1 MDGIIHTGNHRPGC
15 HTATEEHALRLQ
27 HICSYLA
34 EYASMM
40 LGAGSSCIR
49 ITRNMDR
56 MVRTIGLTADMIIL
70 PNHISITLLD
80 SDNIHMSHASRSIAH
95 VPVSFS
101 LITALSK
108 LSWKV
113 AEGKFTI
120 LESERV
126 YRQLVSNATTVDPRM
141 LIWLVAAAN
150 ASFCRL
156 FGGDWQ
162 AVGLV
167 ALATLAGYAA
177 KLFLVRRHLDYKFI
191 VILCAFLSSLIGSLG
206 YMLHLGT
213 TPDVAL
219 GTSVLYL
226 IPGIIYINGV
236 SDLLAGHY
244 LCWLSRTMHS
254 VILTS
259 CIAIGLTLGY
269 LVMNIKV
276 FGV

>member
-1 MDGIIHTGNHRPGC
+1 MDNYIHTDEHRNHT
-15 HTATEEHALRLQ
+15 HTMAEEHALKLQ
-27 HICSYLA
+27 HISSFLA

-49 ITRNMDR
+49 ITKNMNR
-56 MVRTIGLTADMIIL
+56 MVQTIGLTVDMIIL

-80 SDNIHMSHASRSIAH
+80 SDNIHMSHASRSIAK
-95 VPVSFS
+95 VPVSFT

-108 LSWKV
+108 LSWMV
-113 AEGKFTI
+113 AEGKFSI

-126 YRQLVSNATTVDPRM
+126 YRRLVGDATTVRPGV
-141 LIWLVAAAN
+141 LVWLVAAAN

-156 FGGDWQ
+156 FGGDWTSM
-162 AVGLV
+162 AIV
-167 ALATLAGYAA
+167 ALATLLGYLL
-177 KLFLVRRHLDYKFI
+177 KLSLVRRRVDYKAI
-191 VILCAFLSSLIGSLG
+191 VIFCAFVSSLIGSLG
-206 YMLHLGT
+206 YVLHLGT
-213 TPDVAL
+213 TPEIAL

-244 LCWLSRTMHS
+244 LCWLSRSMHGI
-254 VILTS
+254 ILTS

-269 LVMNIKV
+269 LLMNIKL
-276 FGV
+276 FAA

>member
-1 MDGIIHTGNHRPGC
+1 MEGFIHTGEHRNHT
-15 HTATEEHALRLQ
+15 HTMAEEHVLKLQ
-27 HICSYLA
+27 HICSFLA

-49 ITRNMDR
+49 ITKNMDR
-56 MVRTIGLTADMIIL
+56 MVRTIGLTVDMIIL

-80 SDNIHMSHASRSIAH
+80 SDNIHMSHASRSIAK
-95 VPVSFS
+95 VPVSFT

-113 AEGKFTI
+113 AEGKFSI

-126 YRQLVSNATTVDPRM
+126 YRQLISDATTVRPGV
-141 LIWLVAAAN
+141 LVWLVAAAN

-162 AVGLV
+162 SMALV
-167 ALATLAGYAA
+167 ALATLSGYLL
-177 KLFLVRRHLDYKFI
+177 KLFLGRRRVDYKVV
-191 VILCAFLSSLIGSLG
+191 VIFCAFLSSLVGSLG
-206 YMLHLGT
+206 YLLHFGS
-213 TPDVAL
+213 TPEIAL

-236 SDLLAGHY
+236 SDLLSGHY
-244 LCWLSRTMHS
+244 LCWLSRSMHG

-269 LVMNIKV
+269 LVMNIKL
-276 FGV
+276 FAA

>member
-1 MDGIIHTGNHRPGC
+1 MEGFIHTGDHRNHS
-15 HTATEEHALRLQ
+15 HTMTEEHSLRLQ
-27 HICSYLA
+27 HVCSFLA

-40 LGAGSSCIR
+40 LGAGSSCLR
-49 ITRNMDR
+49 ITKNMNR
-56 MVRTIGLTADMIIL
+56 MVATIGLTVDMIIL

-80 SDNIHMSHASRSIAH
+80 SDNIHMSHASRGIAK
-95 VPVSFS
+95 VPVSFT

-113 AEGKFTI
+113 AEGELTI

-126 YRQLVSNATTVDPRM
+126 YRRLVSDATTVNPRV
-141 LIWLVAAAN
+141 LLWLVAAAN

-167 ALATLAGYAA
+167 AIATLVGYML
-177 KLFLVRRHLDYKFI
+177 KLCLVRQRIDMKVI
-191 VILCAFLSSLIGSLG
+191 VILCAFLSSIVGSLG
-206 YMLHLGT
+206 YVLHLGS
-213 TPDVAL
+213 TPDIAL
-219 GTSVLYL
+219 ATSVLYL

-244 LCWLSRTMHS
+244 LCWLSRSMHGA
-254 VILTS
+254 IITS

-269 LVMNIKV
+269 LVMNIKL
-276 FGV
+276 FA